1 MCVYFWRRVTS
12 HMTLTNRRQK
22 SVIKLGSLK
31 ILGKHWHDNCE
42 YLTESFKRWHNFKY
56 HGCIYRKNSFL
67 KKLEKVLSILFW
79 KWLKNV
85 DIVGRLGF
93 CIALNRLCA
102 LCLWS
107 FKLLDFQQMLGLCKK
122 LNWMADSHCLG
133 FGLQQYAMIWTATR
147 KLTWTNIG
155 SLWQKDF
162 QLEVSLLYLYI

>member
-1 MCVYFWRRVTS
+1 
-12 HMTLTNRRQK
+12 MTLTNRRQK

-79 KWLKNV
+79 KWLKNL

-93 CIALNRLCA
+93 YIALNRLCA

-107 FKLLDFQQMLGLCKK
+107 FKLLDFQQMLGLYKK
-122 LNWMADSHCLG
+122 LNWMADAHCLG
-133 FGLQQYAMIWTATR
+133 FGLQQYAMIWIATR
-147 KLTWTNIG
+147 KLTWTNIK